1 MMRYTFRALIT
12 LSPKV
17 PEDPAPCCPGR
28 AHALA
33 ARGCY
38 LIQPFSCH
46 GYLPAMISLDEGVP
60 VSPERHAML
69 TVALADSE
77 EEAFFSPGQH
87 FTIWPT
93 ALSAAPYRPWTGS
106 ATVSS
111 PAVRHRPRLP
121 SMATGSLG
129 YGRSGGNFHFHAA
142 ASRRQLA
149 PHRQPAKFSRS
160 SGAGHDG
167 ESGGLP
173 ACGARSSVMPGGATG
188 QDPPRSAG
196 PRPRSSPAMARDS
209 RAGVVRS
216 RRTPRRQRP
225 SA

>member
-87 FTIWPT
+87 FTIW
-93 ALSAAPYRPWTGS
+93 ADGLVGS
-106 ATVSS
+106 TVQAVGRVGHGVIARRTS
-111 PAVRHRPRLP
+111 PAQAPVDGNGIPGVWPIRRELP
-121 SMATGSLG
+121 FSC
-129 YGRSGGNFHFHAA
+129 RSKPQAA
-142 ASRRQLA
+142 RA
-149 PHRQPAKFSRS
+149 PPPADKVLTIEW
-160 SGAGHDG
+160 SGA
-167 ESGGLP
+167 
-173 ACGARSSVMPGGATG
+173 
-188 QDPPRSAG
+188 
-196 PRPRSSPAMARDS
+196 
-209 RAGVVRS
+209 
-216 RRTPRRQRP
+216 
-225 SA
+225 